1 MENQI
6 TEPIAEKVSA
16 KIVVEA
22 ANGPTT
28 PDADRVL
35 VSRGITVVP
44 DILANSGG
52 VIVSY
57 FEWVQNIQNLMWDKE
72 EIYRMLEKLLRKAF
86 SSVWSE
92 AQENC
97 TTLRMGAYILAL
109 RKITTAVK
117 IRGVFP

>member
-1 MENQI
+1 
-6 TEPIAEKVSA
+6 
-16 KIVVEA
+16 
-22 ANGPTT
+22 
-28 PDADRVL
+28 
-35 VSRGITVVP
+35 GITVVP

-72 EIYRMLEKLLRKAF
+72 EIYRMLEKLMKKAF
-86 SSVWSE
+86 ISVWSE
-92 AQENC
+92 AQENS